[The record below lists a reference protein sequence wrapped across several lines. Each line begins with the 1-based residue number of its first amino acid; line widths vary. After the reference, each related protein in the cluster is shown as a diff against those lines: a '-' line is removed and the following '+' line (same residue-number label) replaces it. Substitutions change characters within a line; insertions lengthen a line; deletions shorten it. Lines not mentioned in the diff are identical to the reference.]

1 MPPCPTDRPRPDPAP
16 PRVDGRRLA
25 IALSLCGLLAQA
37 AAAVPADHLP
47 EGPAATATSAAA
59 TDAAAGTAAIPP
71 NTAPRRVPTP
81 VFHGP
86 TSFYG
91 ATLKG
96 RPTASGEPYSPQ
108 ALTMAHRALPFGS
121 WVRVTNLQNQR
132 SVVVRVNDRGPF
144 AGRRVADLSK
154 AAAHRLNMLQ
164 AGVVMARFE
173 VLTGPPG
180 DALDGTLETEADPG
194 RPSGG

>member
-1 MPPCPTDRPRPDPAP
+1 MPPSPVNHSAIDPAP
-16 PRVDGRRLA
+16 PRLGGRRLA
-25 IALSLCGLLAQA
+25 TVLGLGGLLVQT
-37 AAAVPADHLP
+37 AAAVPADHP
-47 EGPAATATSAAA
+47 PQRPDTATVGAAASAAA
-59 TDAAAGTAAIPP
+59 TGTAAF
-71 NTAPRRVPTP
+71 PRRAAAD
-81 VFHGP
+81 VFQGP
-86 TSFYG
+86 ASFYG
-91 ATLKG
+91 VRSTG
-96 RPTASGEPYSPQ
+96 RSTASGERYSPQ

-154 AAAHRLNMLQ
+154 AAAHRLDMVQ

-180 DALDGTLETEADPG
+180 DALDGKAEAEVDRGP
-194 RPSGG
+194 PSGG